1 MKTYIVIPQF
11 LVTDELVQLAE
22 DCIQSYRDSAD
33 VFIISVDDA
42 GEYKKADRADEV
54 LAKSDL
60 VITNERNS
68 GFAITC
74 NNGFRWIFENEKEDC
89 YIICSNNDIL
99 VHDRVIPELK
109 RPFELFDNVGIS
121 GIWSTKEKDLFEGKP
136 LREWNG
142 RRMSKDGLLGDRMQ
156 DGGLWCSKKLIL
168 QKIGIFDE
176 MFLRGGYEDCD
187 IFLRVRDNFGMMIVM
202 SNFAV
207 YWHKQGATRWNT
219 EKIGAVNN
227 FGLESK
233 SIESENLQKFIKKW
247 GYNPHTRQIWKETEL
262 FNA

>member
-1 MKTYIVIPQF
+1 MKTKVIIPQF

-22 DCIQSYRDSAD
+22 DCIKSYRENSDAY
-33 VFIISVDDA
+33 IISVDDA

-54 LAKSDL
+54 LALSDK
-60 VITNERNS
+60 VITMPQNS
-68 GFAITC
+68 GFARAC
-74 NNGFRWIFENEKEDC
+74 NAGFKYAMEMEEES

-99 VHDRVIPELK
+99 IHDRVIPELT
-109 RPFELFDNVGIS
+109 RPFEMFDNVAIT
-121 GIWSTKEKDLFEGKP
+121 GIWSTKEKEMFEGKL
-136 LREWNG
+136 LRDWNG
-142 RRMSKDGLLGDRMQ
+142 GRMAQGGLLGDRMQ
-156 DGGLWCSKKLIL
+156 DGGLWCSKSSIL
-168 QKIGIFDE
+168 KKVGLFDDQ
-176 MFLRGGYEDCD
+176 FIRGGYEDVD
-187 IFLRVRDNFGMMIVM
+187 LFLRVRDDFGMMIVM

-233 SIESENLQKFIKKW
+233 SIENENLQRFIKKC
-247 GYNPHTRQIWKETEL
+247 GYNPHTRQIWKEKEL